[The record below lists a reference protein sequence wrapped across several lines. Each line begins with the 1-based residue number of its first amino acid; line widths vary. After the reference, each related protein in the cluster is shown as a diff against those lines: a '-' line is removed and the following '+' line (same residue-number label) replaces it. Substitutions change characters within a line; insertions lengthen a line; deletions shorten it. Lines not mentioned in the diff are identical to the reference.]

1 MSRYFKVSWAYL
13 RKLAYLAL
21 LIRKKAAPYLFTRF
35 QKACGK
41 ITTLGTVPKWKRS
54 QVGSYSQR
62 FLARAFR
69 FIKVGRVGW
78 VEPGSINLLG
88 WALRQAKPI
97 SCNSQGVR
105 MLG

>member
-41 ITTLGTVPKWKRS
+41 NNNFGNGPKMEALSSWIVFPTLSGEGI
-54 QVGSYSQR
+54 QVY
-62 FLARAFR
+62 
-69 FIKVGRVGW
+69 
-78 VEPGSINLLG
+78 
-88 WALRQAKPI
+88 
-97 SCNSQGVR
+97 
-105 MLG
+105 